1 MKQRAGRA
9 SRPVAAP
16 DLLSIPTSVEEGPAK
31 WNFEGW
37 PGHTVK
43 KRWNMMSWALPGGE
57 VSRVVLLAL
66 LEDALL
72 AWVMVG
78 EVGVG
83 DGWMVTPAPCRT
95 AASLPFMAGLK
106 WLLNTRED
114 TLPAL
119 LSTGL
124 SETAAQQG
132 SQ

>member
-1 MKQRAGRA
+1 M
-9 SRPVAAP
+9 
-16 DLLSIPTSVEEGPAK
+16 EEGPAK

-43 KRWNMMSWALPGGE
+43 KMMEYDVMGSPRRGGI
-57 VSRVVLLAL
+57 SGYAAGTAGGCPACLGDGGRV
-66 LEDALL
+66 D
-72 AWVMVG
+72 
-78 EVGVG
+78 VG

-106 WLLNTRED
+106 RLLNTRED
-114 TLPAL
+114 ALPAL